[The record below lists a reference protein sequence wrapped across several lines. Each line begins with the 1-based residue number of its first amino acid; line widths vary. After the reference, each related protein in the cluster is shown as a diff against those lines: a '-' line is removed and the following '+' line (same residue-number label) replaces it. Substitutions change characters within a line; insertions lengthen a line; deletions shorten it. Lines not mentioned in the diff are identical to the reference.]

1 MQFWQ
6 FTFVNFAIGGF
17 IAQIILIVGSYYI
30 SKLLPRE
37 KTDREFLEETYKQ
50 SSLTGYYLR
59 NLKFK

>member
-6 FTFVNFAIGGF
+6 FTFVNFAVGGF